1 MRTRGSPLVVALLLT
16 LLASCDRREAP
27 RAFELGPHRGQVRVP
42 AGWAALD
49 HGRQWRLRKGEAE
62 LVLQDLGAAGPQG
75 IRREVERARELWRVG
90 RVDEAR
96 WRLRNVPVPR
106 ELFPT
111 AVEREAFWAAWS
123 AFLGDPAMVVPYAEI
138 DPAFRDVLA
147 RVDALPPPDL
157 PALADAGLKALGHDQ
172 RRDVKSRQALKVSGR
187 DALDVETWNRLSHAN
202 PQRFLFIADDGYLLA
217 LYTARQADAEAL
229 RAFAS
234 VRDSLHFAAAD
245 SARR

>member
-1 MRTRGSPLVVALLLT
+1 MSPRDSRLVVGLLLALL
-16 LLASCDRREAP
+16 AGCDLREAP
-27 RAFELGPHRGQVRVP
+27 RAFELGEHRGQVRVP
-42 AGWAALD
+42 AGWTALD
-49 HGRQWRLRKGEAE
+49 HGRQWRLRNREAA
-62 LVLQDLGAAGPQG
+62 LVLQDLGAAGPPG
-75 IRREVERARELWRVG
+75 IRREVERARELWRRG
-90 RVDEAR
+90 GVDEAR

-111 AVEREAFWAAWS
+111 AAERETFWAAWS
-123 AFLGDPAMVVPYAEI
+123 AFFGDPARVVPYAEI
-138 DPAFRDVLA
+138 DSTFSDVLA

-172 RRDVKSRQALKVSGR
+172 RRDVKSRQALKVGGR

-202 PQRFLFIADDGYLLA
+202 PQRFLFIAHDGYLLA
-217 LYTARQADAEAL
+217 LYTAGQADAEML
-229 RAFAS
+229 SAFAS